1 MNKETIM
8 KKVLILNSEE
18 IQQKTKRIAY
28 QIVEDNY
35 DETEIVMI
43 GIMPNGYGYA
53 EQLKK
58 EIEAID
64 GIKISLIEIDLN
76 KAEPLEGEI
85 KLALG
90 KKSLD
95 NKTIIIVD
103 DVANTGKTLYY
114 ALKPIMEFSPKK
126 VQAAVLVDR
135 QHKLFP
141 VSPDFVGL
149 SLSTTLQEHISVEFD
164 EKGKGAAYL
173 T

>member
-1 MNKETIM
+1 M
-8 KKVLILNSEE
+8 KKVRILDSEE
-18 IQQKTKRIAY
+18 IQQKTRRIAY

-35 DETEIVMI
+35 DESELVMI
-43 GIMPNGYGYA
+43 GIKPNGYEYA

-64 GIKISLIEIDLN
+64 GIKVLLIELELN
-76 KAEPLEGEI
+76 KSKPLESEI
-85 KLALG
+85 RLELG

-95 NKTIIIVD
+95 NKTVIVVD

-114 ALKPIMEFSPKK
+114 ALKPVMEFSPKK

-149 SLSTTLQEHISVEFD
+149 SLSTTMQEHILVEFD
-164 EKGKGAAYL
+164 SKGKGTAFL
-173 T
+173 S

>member
-1 MNKETIM
+1 M
-8 KKVLILNSEE
+8 KKIKILTGEE
-18 IQQKTKRIAY
+18 ILQKTRRIAY

-35 DETEIVMI
+35 DESELILI
-43 GIMPNGYGYA
+43 GIKPNGFEYA
-53 EQLKK
+53 GQLKK

-64 GIKISLIEIDLN
+64 GIKVVLLELTLN
-76 KAEPLEGEI
+76 KAKPLQDAI
-85 KLALG
+85 TLDLG
-90 KKSLD
+90 KKTLND
-95 NKTIIIVD
+95 KTIIVVD

-149 SLSTTLQEHISVEFD
+149 SLSTTMQEHILVEFD
-164 EKGKGAAYL
+164 AKGKGTAFL

>member
-1 MNKETIM
+1 M
-8 KKVLILNSEE
+8 KKSQILNSEE
-18 IQQKTKRIAY
+18 IQQKTRRIAY

-35 DETEIVMI
+35 DEDELTLI
-43 GIMPNGYGYA
+43 GIMPNGLEYA

-64 GIKISLIEIDLN
+64 GIKVTLLELSLN
-76 KAEPLEGEI
+76 KARPLEGEI
-85 KLALG
+85 KLNLG

-95 NKTIIIVD
+95 NKTVIVVD

-114 ALKPIMEFSPKK
+114 ALKPVMDFFPKK

-149 SLSTTLQEHISVEFD
+149 SLSTTLQEHILVEFD
-164 EKGKGAAYL
+164 SKGKGAAFL